1 MISKTKLLTI
11 LSSND
16 NVVNQKFFYLSKN
29 VYISN
34 WDFTNSFLLLTR
46 VLKIFIPEL
55 LQSGTMEQKE
65 RERDNFIL
73 IQKNIKYGIQLI
85 DIYKE
90 KITITYN
97 RLDNLLIDER
107 SFEDFSNMIVYPLLK
122 NIYNKTNY
130 NWITLK
136 NKEGLWRRMIP
147 NESMSVGSEVSMNF
161 ETSENWIKL

>member
-73 IQKNIKYGIQLI
+73 IQKG
-85 DIYKE
+85 
-90 KITITYN
+90 
-97 RLDNLLIDER
+97 R
-107 SFEDFSNMIVYPLLK
+107 
-122 NIYNKTNY
+122 
-130 NWITLK
+130 
-136 NKEGLWRRMIP
+136 
-147 NESMSVGSEVSMNF
+147 
-161 ETSENWIKL
+161 

>member
-136 NKEGLWRRMIP
+136 NKEGLWRRMGP